1 MTAEE
6 ADPTGSLALLLGADP
21 GLSRTVLA
29 AGTEVK
35 ALSPSRHLS
44 MAPQPQ
50 PVLLWPPGLP
60 APIAEA
66 KGKERE
72 TWAKGWQET

>member
-29 AGTEVK
+29 AGTEVR

-44 MAPQPQ
+44 VAP
-50 PVLLWPPGLP
+50 
-60 APIAEA
+60 
-66 KGKERE
+66 
-72 TWAKGWQET
+72 